1 MLYSKCN
8 KLKINDWIPPLKI
21 SKQKTIQRNIKN
33 NIKKNNSWNNKKN
46 LTATDNN
53 SISKEPDKRLIDK
66 RFDNVKDWKKLE
78 NNSSKEIIHKNISNR
93 CKKRYER
100 KGNKG
105 KSKEKYIKNQFINTA
120 INPKGYTLIKLP
132 IIIEREK

>member
-33 NIKKNNSWNNKKN
+33 KWKKNNIQWKKKN

-66 RFDNVKDWKKLE
+66 RFDNEIHL
-78 NNSSKEIIHKNISNR
+78 KEISYLN
-93 CKKRYER
+93 
-100 KGNKG
+100 
-105 KSKEKYIKNQFINTA
+105 
-120 INPKGYTLIKLP
+120 LP
-132 IIIEREK
+132 IDEEAAWNLFPDKTSE